1 MKMTMMFLGAALCL
15 LAGSAFAQEAAK
27 PTPPYRVIDNT
38 YSVGTYNNS
47 VFLITTSK
55 GNILLDV
62 GPKDNAETIE
72 KNVQALGF
80 KLIDIKILLNSHAH
94 NDHAGGI
101 AKLKAD
107 TGAMLVASE
116 GDRYALEKG
125 VFVGSESNIKLNFT
139 PVKVDKAVKDGES
152 IELGG
157 LKLTAHV
164 TPGHTKGC
172 TSWSWPVRDADGS
185 AHTAID
191 FCSATVSRN
200 SLVPEQY
207 PGIIAD
213 YRSTF
218 ATAKSLPGD
227 VFLAP
232 HPEFYGPE
240 AKQAKLGLPGPNP
253 FIDRAG
259 FERLVDYQRDLFEKA
274 LAEQNAAARK

>member
-1 MKMTMMFLGAALCL
+1 V
-15 LAGSAFAQEAAK
+15 
-27 PTPPYRVIDNT
+27 Y
-38 YSVGTYNNS
+38 
-47 VFLITTSK
+47 LITTSK

-62 GPKDNAETIE
+62 GPRENAETIE
-72 KNVQALGF
+72 KNIQALGF
-80 KLIDIKILLNSHAH
+80 KLTDIKILLNSHAH

-101 AKLKAD
+101 AKLKTD

-125 VFVGSESNIKLNFT
+125 VFVGSESNTKLNFT
-139 PVKVDKAVKDGES
+139 PIKVDKAVKDGES

-213 YRSTF
+213 YRRTF

-240 AKQAKLGLPGPNP
+240 AKQAKLGKPGPNP

-274 LAEQNAAARK
+274 LAEQTAAARK